1 MEFQSQL
8 PPRIRAR
15 KGTAGSVLLCAWI
28 GHEPGGHGV
37 SVRSA
42 PGQHGSSDQPYRTA
56 VICEALSAPSG
67 RAALATF
74 QPSSRSPVVELRP
87 QAFAVGF

>member
-1 MEFQSQL
+1 MEFQSHF

-15 KGTAGSVLLCAWI
+15 KGTAGSVLLCDWI

-42 PGQHGSSDQPYRTA
+42 PGQHGSSDHP
-56 VICEALSAPSG
+56 
-67 RAALATF
+67 
-74 QPSSRSPVVELRP
+74 
-87 QAFAVGF
+87 